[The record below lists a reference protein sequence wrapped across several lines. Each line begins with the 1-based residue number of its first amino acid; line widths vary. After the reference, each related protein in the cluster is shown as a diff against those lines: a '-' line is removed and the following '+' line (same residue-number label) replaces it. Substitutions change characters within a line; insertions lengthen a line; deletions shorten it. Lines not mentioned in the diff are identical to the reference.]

1 MNKIAYFIDNFE
13 GEQRK
18 MLEYF
23 HEILI
28 SFPTV
33 TCKIRYKIPFY
44 DQNKWFCYLNPIK
57 PDKIALCFLR
67 GNELSNVQGILESKG
82 RKIVSSVEFSSVHEI
97 PKNAIREIINEA
109 LILDEISTSHYKKSD

>member
-1 MNKIAYFIDNFE
+1 MDKVAYFIDGFE

-18 MLEYF
+18 ILEYF
-23 HEILI
+23 HEMLI

-33 TCKIRYKIPFY
+33 TCKMRYKIPFY

-67 GNELSNVQGILESKG
+67 GQELSNIQGILESKD
-82 RKIVSSVEFSSVHEI
+82 RKMVASVEFSSVDEI
-97 PKNAIREIINEA
+97 PKKEIKEIINEA
-109 LILDEISTSHYKKSD
+109 LLLDEFSISHSKNKK